1 LLGPQ
6 PLFPGDIIS
15 TGSPEGVGVDRRPA
29 EFLKAGGGVKVEI
42 DGIGTLRTPLE
53 AIPKVSTEAKK

>member
-1 LLGPQ
+1 
-6 PLFPGDIIS
+6 
-15 TGSPEGVGVDRRPA
+15 VDRRPA